1 MTKQKRTPRNRYS
14 TRFFLKQAFTSLWR
28 NGVMSFASIAVLM
41 SLLVVL
47 GSFVLLVTNLNV
59 NLDNIAK
66 LNVIMVFCEY
76 DLTEEQTAEVET
88 EIKALAN
95 VEKCVHI
102 SKEESLE
109 KMKEE
114 SGDSGIY
121 DDMTG
126 ENNPLCE
133 SFEVTYANDDET
145 EVFNLEAQLRT
156 IEGVRKINSVY
167 QTAKAIDGF
176 KNGIMLVFVWF
187 LVILFVVS
195 IFVIINTIKLAV
207 YARRHEIT
215 VMRYVGATNNFITF
229 PFVLEGI
236 IIGGAASIVAYGI
249 EMVLYNYVSTTAL
262 VGVSFVTII
271 DTAKIALPLAI
282 GFVVVGM
289 LTGII
294 GSVFS
299 LRKYLKS

>member
-88 EIKALAN
+88 EIKSLAN
-95 VEKCVHI
+95 VDKCVHI

-109 KMKEE
+109 IMKEE

-145 EVFNLEAQLRT
+145 EVFNLEAQLRN

-176 KNGIMLVFVWF
+176 KNGTMLVFSWF

-215 VMRYVGATNNFITF
+215 VMRYVGATNAFITF
-229 PFVLEGI
+229 PFVFEGI
-236 IIGGAASIVAYGI
+236 IIGVAASIVAYGI
-249 EMVLYNYVSTTAL
+249 EIFLYNYVSKTAL
-262 VGVSFVTII
+262 VGVSFVSII
-271 DTAKIALPLAI
+271 ETSKVVAPLAI
-282 GFVVVGM
+282 GFVIVGM

>member
-1 MTKQKRTPRNRYS
+1 
-14 TRFFLKQAFTSLWR
+14 
-28 NGVMSFASIAVLM
+28 MSFASIAVLM

-229 PFVLEGI
+229 PFVLEGV

-249 EMVLYNYVSTTAL
+249 EMLLYNYVSTTAL

-271 DTAKIALPLAI
+271 DTAKIALPLVI
-282 GFVVVGM
+282 GFVIVGM

>member
-1 MTKQKRTPRNRYS
+1 MTKQKKTPRNRYS

-76 DLTEEQTAEVET
+76 DLTEEETTMVET

-95 VEKCVHI
+95 VDKCVHI

-109 KMKEE
+109 TMKEE

-145 EVFNLEAQLRT
+145 EVFNLEAQLRN
-156 IEGVRKINSVY
+156 IDGVRKINSVY

-195 IFVIINTIKLAV
+195 VFVIINTIKLAV
-207 YARRHEIT
+207 YARRHEIN
-215 VMRYVGATNNFITF
+215 VMRYVGATNGFITF
-229 PFVLEGI
+229 PFVLEGV

-249 EMVLYNYVSTTAL
+249 EMLLYNYVSTTAL

-271 DTAKIALPLAI
+271 ETAKIAAPLAV

-289 LTGII
+289 LTGVI